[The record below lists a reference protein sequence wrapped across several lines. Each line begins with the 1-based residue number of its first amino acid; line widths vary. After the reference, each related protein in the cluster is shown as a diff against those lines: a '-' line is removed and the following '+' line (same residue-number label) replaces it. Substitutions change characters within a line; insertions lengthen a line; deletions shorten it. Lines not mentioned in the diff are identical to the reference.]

1 MPCKQYRLIHKDGLR
16 ISEYVARTFDG
27 VARNSHL
34 RTDNYFY
41 YSCLTGHF
49 SKDNCPSYLEK
60 ANFEALKA
68 GAIDHLTI
76 MTSTFME
83 QLCARTFTK
92 VHMHLNQ
99 ILYLDSLSLYSYNE
113 ENQLLVWAKKVF
125 VTWLPP

>member
-1 MPCKQYRLIHKDGLR
+1 VPCKQYRLIHKDGLR

-68 GAIDHLTI
+68 GAIDRLTI

-92 VHMHLNQ
+92 VHRVYLGKHASELELLN
-99 ILYLDSLSLYSYNE
+99 LHFYCGEVSC
-113 ENQLLVWAKKVF
+113 
-125 VTWLPP
+125 